1 MTEQEL
7 QDIKRGLS
15 YLPTATEL
23 RNAYALTEE
32 NKASLIFEM
41 NHDEQDIVAMNFD
54 YQVIEH
60 MIEVLTTFK
69 QHLDN
74 LNGEK

>member
-1 MTEQEL
+1 MA
-7 QDIKRGLS
+7 

-41 NHDEQDIVAMNFD
+41 DHDEQNIIAMNFD
-54 YQVIEH
+54 YEVIEH
-60 MIEVLTTFK
+60 MIDVLTTFK

-74 LNGEK
+74 LDGHN